1 MVLRGSCPPGVAQA
15 QSGDLDAAG
24 RTLTESLTCP
34 GPSALRELAGVRL
47 LQRRWDEVAQLSMQA
62 ASIDPADDY
71 SWKLLGTSR
80 FVLKQPLAALDAW
93 NHAGEPRLDL

>member
-1 MVLRGSCPPGVAQA
+1 MIASASGVAQA
-15 QSGDLDAAG
+15 QAGDLDAAE
-24 RTLTESLTCP
+24 RTLTESLACP

-71 SWKLLGTSR
+71 SWKLLR
-80 FVLKQPLAALDAW
+80 NQPVRAQTAAGRVDAGITRV
-93 NHAGEPRLDL
+93 NRASISCA